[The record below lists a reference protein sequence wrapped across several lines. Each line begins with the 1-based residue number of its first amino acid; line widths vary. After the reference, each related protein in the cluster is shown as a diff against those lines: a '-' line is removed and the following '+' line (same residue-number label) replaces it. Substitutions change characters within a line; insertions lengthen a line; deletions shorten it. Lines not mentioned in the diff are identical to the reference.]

1 MGTIYRHNSTIGVK
15 EKNCKSC
22 GKPRIIFSKGRC
34 KQCATVEDTHS
45 KISAQ
50 QDQEDG
56 IAELEDRLWGLVS
69 KWVRY
74 SAVNE
79 FGMVNCY
86 TCNAYISPVNLDA
99 GHYITRGC
107 KYLKFDLRNLR
118 PQCKTCNQAK
128 GGMAAVFGKRL
139 EEEHSGITEILLE
152 ESHIIHSWSREELR
166 GMIYDFTQK
175 VKSLKL

>member
-1 MGTIYRHNSTIGVK
+1 MRNSSIIPKQKDCV
-15 EKNCKSC
+15 SC
-22 GKPRIIFSKGRC
+22 GRKSYIFSKGMC
-34 KQCATVEDTHS
+34 KYC
-45 KISAQ
+45 SAVNNYHNRLAKHI
-50 QDQEDG
+50 DREDG

>member
-1 MGTIYRHNSTIGVK
+1 MIYRHNSTIGVK
-15 EKNCKSC
+15 KKPCKNC
-22 GKPRIIFSKGRC
+22 GKDSIIFSRGRC
-34 KQCATVEDTHS
+34 KNCATVEDMHS
-45 KISAQ
+45 KISAH

-56 IAELEDRLWGLVS
+56 ISELEERLWDLVS

-74 SAVNE
+74 SAANE

-86 TCNAYISPVNLDA
+86 TCGNYHKPSEVDA

-107 KYLKFDLRNLR
+107 KYLKFDLRHIK

-128 GGMAAVFGKRL
+128 GGMAAAFGKHL
-139 EEEHSGITEILLE
+139 EEEHLGITEILLE

-175 VKSLKL
+175 VKSLNIGK